1 MVSPSIPIM
10 HTRIIGPLNNYH
22 AADNG
27 PGPMDINDA
36 PDHRATNDM
45 AVHDN
50 VPVVATPA
58 IPMPGLGRGD
68 VDEGAKEDR
77 A

>member
-1 MVSPSIPIM
+1 MVPPAIPIM

-27 PGPMDINDA
+27 TRAMDINDT
-36 PDHRATNDM
+36 PDHRAMNDM
-45 AVHDN
+45 AVNDN
-50 VPVVATPA
+50 VPVVSTPA
-58 IPMPGLGRGD
+58 ISMPGLGRSGL
-68 VDEGAKEDR
+68 DEGAKEDR